1 LEASLA
7 AALSCSPLR
16 FLLGC
21 ATLSAADEFSLVSQS
36 LIDEIDRRSLR
47 FVQSC
52 LHHERL
58 QMINRPGKRYPIG
71 ISLPWPIAD
80 ALDAFCK
87 RTNTKRSEVIDE
99 ALRTFLQIETRAEQ
113 IRRLALTT
121 EGQDEN
127 SIDIFGGNDGGSGA
141 G

>member
-1 LEASLA
+1 M
-7 AALSCSPLR
+7 
-16 FLLGC
+16 
-21 ATLSAADEFSLVSQS
+21 T
-36 LIDEIDRRSLR
+36 
-47 FVQSC
+47 
-52 LHHERL
+52 
-58 QMINRPGKRYPIG
+58 NRPGKRYPIG

-113 IRRLALTT
+113 IRRLGQINSVIPCYRGDKCSWPACAQDCDGRPGAPAK

-127 SIDIFGGNDGGSGA
+127 ADDIFGGAGDGSAA